1 MVSQGAPPGRLGYPF
16 KPAAFTCISQMT
28 LRIIANT
35 CCIKTS
41 VRRAGLHYGGSM
53 TKLQQYFPM
62 IRTKDQILEDINS
75 NPDLKAVFESWPE
88 FSRELFVQCCTG
100 IRGQK
105 ILYDAF
111 FKRIFD
117 PEQYPERMI
126 AFLSLLLGRKVI
138 SVKTIKNESP
148 LVMDDASLM
157 VFDITV
163 VLEDGSMVN
172 VEIQKY
178 GYKFPGQ
185 RAACYSADLVLRQY
199 QAMRK
204 NDPDVAYNRLCSTY
218 TIILM
223 EGSPAVFHQHPD
235 VYIHHFIQRSDTGLE
250 LPLLQEYLFIP
261 LDIFSKCVQDKSIS
275 SRSELEAWFTFLVAE
290 KPEEIVEL
298 IEAFPFFKPIYE
310 QIYQICRNMEGY
322 MPLFAEQLRN
332 LDRNTMRLMYDEL
345 KEENDGLKEENVGL
359 KEKMTDL
366 RNSFAKRML
375 ENENSTQDIVRMT
388 SLSEDEIRKIAEE
401 IGIPMKP

>member
-1 MVSQGAPPGRLGYPF
+1 MV
-16 KPAAFTCISQMT
+16 
-28 LRIIANT
+28 LRIIVKI
-35 CCIKTS
+35 CHIKTS
-41 VRRAGLHYGGSM
+41 VRRAGLYYGGSM

-75 NPDLKAVFESWPE
+75 NPDLKAVFESWPD

-138 SVKTIKNESP
+138 SVKAIKNESP

-223 EGSPAVFHQHPD
+223 EGSPAVFHHHPD
-235 VYIHHFIQRSDTGLE
+235 VYIHHFTPKSDTGLE

-290 KPEEIVEL
+290 KPEEIIEL

-322 MPLFAEQLRN
+322 
-332 LDRNTMRLMYDEL
+332 L
-345 KEENDGLKEENVGL
+345 KEENNGLKEVNDGLKEVNDGLKEENDGL

-375 ENENSTQDIVRMT
+375 ENGDSTQDIVRIT
-388 SLSEDEIRKIAEE
+388 SLSEEEIQKIAEE

>member
-1 MVSQGAPPGRLGYPF
+1 
-16 KPAAFTCISQMT
+16 
-28 LRIIANT
+28 
-35 CCIKTS
+35 
-41 VRRAGLHYGGSM
+41 M

-62 IRTKDQILEDINS
+62 IRTEDQIRDDINS
-75 NPDLKAVFESWPE
+75 KPDLKAVFESWSE
-88 FSRELFVQCCTG
+88 VNRRLFIQCCTG

-126 AFLSLLLGRKVI
+126 KFLSLLLGRKVV

-148 LVMDDASLM
+148 LVMDDSSLM

-163 VLEDGSMVN
+163 VLEDGTMVN

-185 RAACYSADLVLRQY
+185 RAACYSSDLILRQY
-199 QAMRK
+199 QAMKK
-204 NDPDVAYNRLCSTY
+204 NDPDAVYNRLCSTY

-223 EGSPAVFHQHPD
+223 EESPAVFHQHPD
-235 VYIHHFIQRSDTGLE
+235 LYIHHFTQKSDTGLD

-261 LDIFSKCVQDKSIS
+261 LDIFCKCVQDKDIS
-275 SRSELEAWFTFLVAE
+275 NRNELEAWFTFLVAE

-298 IEAFPFFKPIYE
+298 IEAFPFFKPIYA

-345 KEENDGLKEENVGL
+345 KEENDGLKETVEAL
-359 KEKMTDL
+359 REK
-366 RNSFAKRML
+366 NE
-375 ENENSTQDIVRMT
+375 ENETALMQKDAVLEQKNAVLKQAETEMT
-388 SLSEDEIRKIAEE
+388 SLRRTIAEMLLKNQESLPVIVRKTGLSEEEIGKIAEE
-401 IGIPMKP
+401 IGIPLKP

>member
-1 MVSQGAPPGRLGYPF
+1 
-16 KPAAFTCISQMT
+16 
-28 LRIIANT
+28 
-35 CCIKTS
+35 
-41 VRRAGLHYGGSM
+41 
-53 TKLQQYFPM
+53 
-62 IRTKDQILEDINS
+62 
-75 NPDLKAVFESWPE
+75 
-88 FSRELFVQCCTG
+88 
-100 IRGQK
+100 
-105 ILYDAF
+105 
-111 FKRIFD
+111 
-117 PEQYPERMI
+117 
-126 AFLSLLLGRKVI
+126 
-138 SVKTIKNESP
+138 
-148 LVMDDASLM
+148 
-157 VFDITV
+157 
-163 VLEDGSMVN
+163 MVN

-359 KEKMTDL
+359 KEENDGLKEENVGLKEENVGLKEENVGLKGENVGLKEENVGLKEENVGLKEKMTDL

-375 ENENSTQDIVRMT
+375 ENGDSPQDIVRIT
-388 SLSEDEIRKIAEE
+388 SLSEEEIQKIAEE